1 MLSLDD
7 SQTVNNVNMGE
18 TKAQNDPTA
27 TVSDKSNGAVT
38 EDSANVNPN
47 TDQVKKLETM
57 ISDLQLRVDRY
68 ERGPV
73 SSATAPWPVPPL
85 PPPPGMYNS
94 RNDPFQYPKH
104 GPWDSSSESEDADDW
119 PSARRECA
127 PNRRRGHY
135 AKPRRD
141 SRDRVR
147 PDESDNEP
155 TEKGTG
161 GPKLDVVRWKQT
173 PTAFGDPRWEKDG
186 ESTATKNDERDFS
199 KKSLLTVIR
208 EFDDRRQFWRRSIE
222 IVSPVFG
229 DLLED
234 VSQYHSDVALVDD
247 ELRLTE
253 PLMVLFHNRKRLTGI
268 ANASV
273 GSSVEFIPQG
283 QDHAKFI
290 LDFMRTDFAD
300 VTKKYDEIES
310 ASPSGLITFPE
321 LWMLY
326 KPGTVV
332 YTTENGEHEAFVIE
346 SIRGM
351 QKRQRGQSGRHSYT
365 RLDLVCWSI
374 NYDGEIFGRVWSTH
388 CIAPFHDT
396 REIKSLDLV
405 PEMFL
410 PETEK
415 TKASLIS
422 RGKHFWSLQGQ
433 QYREYTGEMWSQ
445 NDASEEAVRVMVDHL
460 TYQRRNS
467 WPITIDRKRGPSQ
480 AQSKN
485 WRDNRFIRDNDRG
498 GRRYR
503 SSPERYETDY
513 YSPERVDDREELNRG
528 QRKEPY
534 KCFKTDR
541 PPHRVDSSF
550 NKYDVIRPDE
560 EPDELVMLLCPQQV
574 HGYCLRDRL
583 WKNLNVTQLRDV
595 SFRTNAWDRL
605 VLDAEYKDI
614 VRAMVSSYIDKTAM
628 LDDLVAGKGVGLC
641 ALLHGPPGSG
651 KTLTAGRIPPSI
663 NSQIYR

>member
-1 MLSLDD
+1 
-7 SQTVNNVNMGE
+7 
-18 TKAQNDPTA
+18 
-27 TVSDKSNGAVT
+27 
-38 EDSANVNPN
+38 
-47 TDQVKKLETM
+47 
-57 ISDLQLRVDRY
+57 
-68 ERGPV
+68 
-73 SSATAPWPVPPL
+73 
-85 PPPPGMYNS
+85 
-94 RNDPFQYPKH
+94 
-104 GPWDSSSESEDADDW
+104 
-119 PSARRECA
+119 
-127 PNRRRGHY
+127 
-135 AKPRRD
+135 
-141 SRDRVR
+141 
-147 PDESDNEP
+147 
-155 TEKGTG
+155 
-161 GPKLDVVRWKQT
+161 
-173 PTAFGDPRWEKDG
+173 
-186 ESTATKNDERDFS
+186 
-199 KKSLLTVIR
+199 
-208 EFDDRRQFWRRSIE
+208 
-222 IVSPVFG
+222 
-229 DLLED
+229 
-234 VSQYHSDVALVDD
+234 
-247 ELRLTE
+247 
-253 PLMVLFHNRKRLTGI
+253 
-268 ANASV
+268 
-273 GSSVEFIPQG
+273 
-283 QDHAKFI
+283 
-290 LDFMRTDFAD
+290 
-300 VTKKYDEIES
+300 
-310 ASPSGLITFPE
+310 
-321 LWMLY
+321 
-326 KPGTVV
+326 
-332 YTTENGEHEAFVIE
+332 
-346 SIRGM
+346 
-351 QKRQRGQSGRHSYT
+351 
-365 RLDLVCWSI
+365 
-374 NYDGEIFGRVWSTH
+374 
-388 CIAPFHDT
+388 
-396 REIKSLDLV
+396 
-405 PEMFL
+405 MFL